1 MGHDRE
7 DDEVIPPEPKSQGS
21 GRAVVKRPDTAPA
34 TAPLKDPGGV
44 INTALTGWQADRRA
58 KSFRKLAGE
67 TRAKADYV
75 NARGEL
81 AESYIS
87 AGRAVNKLNELPE
100 ILEHDKAVRE
110 AKRKE
115 ELAQAQRAAEYAD
128 IGRQATVEMRQA
140 AIDLVKARKEGKIV
154 ELVGIL
160 PAEEPAK
167 PAEMGDAI
175 LSQLQRE
182 LSEALSLGNDP
193 DKLYEQIAA
202 RKAWLADNGR
212 GEGAT

>member
-1 MGHDRE
+1 MSD
-7 DDEVIPPEPKSQGS
+7 DDEVIPPEPKSQS
-21 GRAVVKRPDTAPA
+21 SARAVVKRPDTAPA

-44 INTALTGWQADRRA
+44 FNSALTGWQADRRA
-58 KSFRKLAGE
+58 KSYNKLANE
-67 TRAKADYV
+67 TRSKADYI

-81 AESYIS
+81 AESYINAS
-87 AGRAVNKLNELPE
+87 KAVNKLNELPE
-100 ILEHDKAVRE
+100 ILDHDKAVRE

-160 PAEEPAK
+160 PAEEPPK
-167 PAEMGDAI
+167 PAEVGDLI
-175 LSQLQRE
+175 LSQLQSE
-182 LSEALSLGNDP
+182 LNEALSLGNDP
-193 DKLYEQIAA
+193 DKLYEQIAV
-202 RKAWLADNGR
+202 RMAWLAEKEK